1 VRRKQW
7 LLLLL
12 WLLIGTGLRLT
23 QLDAKPP
30 WTDEF
35 STIVFSLG
43 NSFRTV
49 PLDQAIALDVLL
61 QPMQPNPN
69 AGIADVLQH
78 LFTETNHPPLY
89 FVLAHWWMRLFS
101 PDFGGLA
108 SVWAARSLS
117 VLFGTLSIPAIY
129 GLSWLAFRSQLL
141 SQLTA
146 AMIAVSPY
154 GIFIAQEARHYTLLI
169 LWVIATLSC
178 LVIATKHI
186 QHRTPIPVWVVVLWG
201 CINAFGISTHYF
213 FVLTLGTEALWLIV
227 LGWRQWTEDKET
239 RRTRGQRDKVNS
251 PRLPRSSPWWQIFGV
266 AIGTTVG
273 CLVWLPLFLR
283 ANGGG
288 ELTEWIHSGDR
299 GLLQL
304 ISPLFQALGT
314 WISMLYLLPVSADSL
329 FVVIISGLAM
339 LLFFIWL
346 LPILKRGIMTQIK
359 QPTTSLMTQMF
370 TVLVIGAIALFFFFT
385 YVLGIDLTRGAR
397 YYFVYFPSVMVLL
410 GASLAVCWKTPTNGQ
425 KIFPSSGKTSVAII
439 LSMAFISGLIV
450 VYNLGYPKYYRPDL
464 LVPLMQVS
472 HSPMLIATTHKT
484 HVQTGEMM
492 GLARVFKLSGS
503 PTTPL
508 FLLAH
513 QDKNPNT
520 STIALRRTLTQLPR
534 PLDLWLVNFHASLGA
549 NDPSGE
555 ARRLPN
561 AALWQSPAEEPVLSY
576 RSPVLNG
583 CIADPK
589 SFPPVNGYEYQIYH
603 CP

>member
-1 VRRKQW
+1 MRWKQW

-12 WLLIGTGLRLT
+12 WLAIGTGLRLT

-49 PLDQAIALDVLL
+49 PLDRAIAVDVLL
-61 QPMQPNPN
+61 QPMQPNPH
-69 AGIADVLQH
+69 ASVTDVLQH
-78 LFTETNHPPLY
+78 LFSETNHPPLY

-101 PDFGGLA
+101 PAFGGLA
-108 SVWAARSLS
+108 SVWAERSLS
-117 VLFGTLSIPAIY
+117 VLFGALSIPAIY
-129 GLSWLAFRSQLL
+129 GLSWLAFRSQTA
-141 SQLTA
+141 SQLAA

-169 LWVIATLSC
+169 LWVIASLSC
-178 LVIATKHI
+178 LVIATRHI
-186 QHRTPIPVWVVVLWG
+186 QHHTPIPVWIIFIWI
-201 CINAFGISTHYF
+201 CINFLGISTHYF
-213 FVLTLGTEALWLIV
+213 FVLALGTEALWLIV

-239 RRTRGQRDKVNS
+239 RGVGGQGGQGGKVNS
-251 PRLPRSSPWWQIFGV
+251 PPLPTPHSPLPQSSPWWQILVV

-273 CLVWLPLFLR
+273 CLVWLPLFLQ
-283 ANGGG
+283 ANRGG
-288 ELTEWIHSGDR
+288 ELTQWIQSGSS
-299 GLLQL
+299 GLLKF
-304 ISPLFQALGT
+304 ISPLFQALAT

-346 LPILKRGIMTQIK
+346 LPILKRGMITQIK
-359 QPTTSLMTQMF
+359 QPTTSLMTQLF
-370 TVLVIGAIALFFFFT
+370 TVLIIGAVALFFFFT

-397 YYFVYFPSVMVLL
+397 YYFVYFPSVMVLF
-410 GASLAVCWKTPTNGQ
+410 GAILCHCWNTPTN
-425 KIFPSSGKTSVAII
+425 KHKFFRLSGKTSVAII
-439 LSMAFISGLIV
+439 LSMGFISGLIV

-464 LVPLMQVS
+464 LVPVMQKVS

-513 QDKNPNT
+513 QDQNPNT
-520 STIALRRTLTQLPR
+520 STIALKRTLTQLPR
-534 PLDLWLVNFHASLGA
+534 PLDLWLVNFHAPVGA
-549 NDPSGE
+549 IN
-555 ARRLPN
+555 
-561 AALWQSPAEEPVLSY
+561 
-576 RSPVLNG
+576 RSPLLND
-583 CIADPK
+583 CIADPQ

-603 CP
+603 CSQ

>member
-1 VRRKQW
+1 MRRKQW

-227 LGWRQWTEDKET
+227 LGWRQWTEDK
-239 RRTRGQRDKVNS
+239 
-251 PRLPRSSPWWQIFGV
+251 
-266 AIGTTVG
+266 GTKG
-273 CLVWLPLFLR
+273 
-283 ANGGG
+283 
-288 ELTEWIHSGDR
+288 
-299 GLLQL
+299 
-304 ISPLFQALGT
+304 
-314 WISMLYLLPVSADSL
+314 
-329 FVVIISGLAM
+329 
-339 LLFFIWL
+339 
-346 LPILKRGIMTQIK
+346 
-359 QPTTSLMTQMF
+359 
-370 TVLVIGAIALFFFFT
+370 
-385 YVLGIDLTRGAR
+385 
-397 YYFVYFPSVMVLL
+397 
-410 GASLAVCWKTPTNGQ
+410 
-425 KIFPSSGKTSVAII
+425 
-439 LSMAFISGLIV
+439 
-450 VYNLGYPKYYRPDL
+450 
-464 LVPLMQVS
+464 
-472 HSPMLIATTHKT
+472 
-484 HVQTGEMM
+484 
-492 GLARVFKLSGS
+492 
-503 PTTPL
+503 
-508 FLLAH
+508 
-513 QDKNPNT
+513 
-520 STIALRRTLTQLPR
+520 
-534 PLDLWLVNFHASLGA
+534 
-549 NDPSGE
+549 
-555 ARRLPN
+555 
-561 AALWQSPAEEPVLSY
+561 
-576 RSPVLNG
+576 
-583 CIADPK
+583 
-589 SFPPVNGYEYQIYH
+589 
-603 CP
+603 